1 MTEMSQPAGWRT
13 VDIVVAAVIAVA
25 FGVVFWAW
33 NGLWELTKPAFV
45 AFTPAQYIISGV
57 WLIPAVLGGLVIRKP
72 GAALF
77 TELVAATVSAIL
89 GSVWGLD
96 TLLSGA
102 IQGAAAEFV
111 FGATLYNRWSI
122 SVAVAAAAAAAVGEW
137 LHDIPVYYAAL
148 DLGQQ
153 LIIGVFMALS
163 AVTIA
168 GIGSWL
174 LARSCRPEYS
184 RSSQPGARSSASE
197 RTGRPGARLG
207 MAPPRP
213 QGVGVTRRRP
223 AHRRRRA
230 RPRSRW

>member
-1 MTEMSQPAGWRT
+1 VTSDTRWRT
-13 VDIVVAAVIAVA
+13 VDIVVAAALAVA

-33 NGLWELTKPAFV
+33 NGLWEATKPAFV
-45 AFTPAQYIISGV
+45 AFAPAQYIISGV

-137 LHDIPVYYAAL
+137 LHDIPVYYATI
-148 DLGQQ
+148 DFGQQ
-153 LIIGVFMALS
+153 LVIGIFMVVS
-163 AVTIA
+163 AIVIA

-174 LARSCRPEYS
+174 LMRSLV
-184 RSSQPGARSSASE
+184 Q
-197 RTGRPGARLG
+197 TGVLA
-207 MAPPRP
+207 
-213 QGVGVTRRRP
+213 QFP
-223 AHRRRRA
+223 AGRA
-230 RPRSRW
+230 QQRV